1 MTTSTSSTTQIE
13 QPPPPP
19 PPPPPDPQRTAE
31 ARAAFTAHLTSIGNS
46 HISSLEARVSD
57 IHANSTAISKQEDDV
72 AKQTTKLAAQAKKHQ
87 KVADDAAGK
96 LKELGD
102 IQNWAEVLE
111 RDLLV
116 LEETVRMG
124 EAGEEGWRTEGEEE
138 GEGEGGEAGK
148 GKTGG
153 QYREANA
160 LEGRAS

>member
-1 MTTSTSSTTQIE
+1 MTTASTPSTTQIE
-13 QPPPPP
+13 HPPP

-57 IHANSTAISKQEDDV
+57 IHANSTAISKQETDV
-72 AKQTTKLAAQAKKHQ
+72 DRQTEKLAKEAGKHQ
-87 KVADDAAGK
+87 KVADEAAGK

-124 EAGEEGWRTEGEEE
+124 EEGWVTDEEE
-138 GEGEGGEAGK
+138 GEGEGGEEQEVGRVGMGHAEGK
-148 GKTGG
+148 SGERLVPG
-153 QYREANA
+153 
-160 LEGRAS
+160 